1 MAKKGKKGGVSLIVS
16 IICLVLSVLLITT
29 FFMPTFTEGTDEKV
43 SYNGVTLTQA
53 MFMSEDA
60 AEEAALNA
68 VNALK
73 YNEDERADY
82 ARLVAAYEYAHDE
95 DNAGFA
101 TTIVLNWFVL
111 LVGVVGTVLSVLNL
125 LGKDLSKALICVSA
139 VGVVLT
145 IVVAI
150 LATGY
155 AKYVY
160 DEVLVKDWA
169 TLAAGAGVWVALASS
184 VLTLGTAV
192 TGKILKK

>member
-53 MFMSEDA
+53 MFMSEDD

-73 YNEDERADY
+73 YNEDERADC

-95 DNAGFA
+95 ENAGFA

-125 LGKDLSKALICVSA
+125 LGKDLSKALIGVSA

>member
-53 MFMSEDA
+53 MFMSEDD

-125 LGKDLSKALICVSA
+125 LGKDLSKALIGVSA

>member
-53 MFMSEDA
+53 MFMSEDD

-95 DNAGFA
+95 ENAGFA

-125 LGKDLSKALICVSA
+125 LGKDLSKALIGVSA

>member
-29 FFMPTFTEGTDEKV
+29 FFMPTFTEGADEKV

-53 MFMSEDA
+53 MFMSEDD

-125 LGKDLSKALICVSA
+125 LGKDLSKALIGVSA

>member
-1 MAKKGKKGGVSLIVS
+1 MTKKGKKGGVSLIVS

-53 MFMSEDA
+53 MFMSEDD

-95 DNAGFA
+95 ENAGFA

-125 LGKDLSKALICVSA
+125 LGKDLSKALIGVSA